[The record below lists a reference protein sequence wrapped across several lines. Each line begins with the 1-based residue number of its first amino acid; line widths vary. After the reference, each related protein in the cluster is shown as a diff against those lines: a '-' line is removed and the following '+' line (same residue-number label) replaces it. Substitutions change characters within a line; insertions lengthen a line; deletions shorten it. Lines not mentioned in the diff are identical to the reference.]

1 MSFNF
6 QRCTGVD
13 EDGQRCGFALANKHS
28 TNTCIKH
35 HLSHSL
41 ERTGKFDSMLIY
53 ISPLDPKDNRRWL
66 GCLPTSGSSS
76 FVLPHLTHTMPVPS
90 KIGSLLKEAVVKKLA
105 EDPSTSTSEIS
116 IGHALEFCPISGSLA
131 AANKKTTQVFPYLL
145 NMVSYN
151 LRRCEFHVVAWVL
164 MSKLSGDAYKKAFG
178 KVFQITTNCHSHFN
192 HGNGVTAWIVNFCDA
207 QYNGIASNLENIP
220 DFVITG
226 DVLFIFREMRKK
238 QCKKFVSTKVL
249 KSCFVK

>member
-116 IGHALEFCPISGSLA
+116 IGHALGFCPISVSLA
-131 AANKKTTQVFPYLL
+131 AANKKTLENFVQSQRIDFSGDSSKLTISDFDKLIKEKIDLLESEKAEDKQMYRRVLELTSPYMRYYIVFP
-145 NMVSYN
+145 
-151 LRRCEFHVVAWVL
+151 F
-164 MSKLSGDAYKKAFG
+164 
-178 KVFQITTNCHSHFN
+178 
-192 HGNGVTAWIVNFCDA
+192 
-207 QYNGIASNLENIP
+207 SNIHMP
-220 DFVITG
+220 C
-226 DVLFIFREMRKK
+226 LFK
-238 QCKKFVSTKVL
+238 
-249 KSCFVK
+249 